1 MPVRFVYFDL
11 DDTLLDHRR
20 AEAAG
25 AGGRVRGPPGRPSRR
40 TRSRT
45 SRPPTTPTT
54 PHLWRDYAAG
64 RLRRED
70 VQHLRFART
79 LATLGLTALDPDAL
93 GEHYLARYA
102 EHWSFLDGA
111 ATAFHAVADR
121 FPVGLL
127 TNGFAEIQHAKL
139 NRFPDLRERA
149 QVPSSSARR
158 SATSSRTRS
167 SSTRPRAGPAPPRR
181 PSSTWATRTI
191 PTWRVP
197 AAPAGRSPGTP
208 PTTAATSTSSA
219 STTGTTCWPTWTRS
233 GSEAG
238 STSSHPR

>member
-11 DDTLLDHRR
+11 DDTLLDHRQ
-20 AEAAG
+20 AEARAL
-25 AGGRVRGPPGRPSRR
+25 ADVYAAHRAAFA
-40 TRSRT
+40 
-45 SRPPTTPTT
+45 
-54 PHLWRDYAAG
+54 PHPLAHVQATYHTHNAALWRDYAAG

-139 NRFPDLRERA
+139 DRFPDLRDRA
-149 QVPSSSARR
+149 QVIVISEEVGYLKPHPKLFEEATRRAGTAPEAILYVGDSYHTDVEGARR
-158 SATSSRTRS
+158 
-167 SSTRPRAGPAPPRR
+167 AGWQVAWYTTDDRR
-181 PSSTWATRTI
+181 DEHVFRFHDWHDLLAHLDTFG
-191 PTWRVP
+191 V
-197 AAPAGRSPGTP
+197 
-208 PTTAATSTSSA
+208 
-219 STTGTTCWPTWTRS
+219 
-233 GSEAG
+233 
-238 STSSHPR
+238 